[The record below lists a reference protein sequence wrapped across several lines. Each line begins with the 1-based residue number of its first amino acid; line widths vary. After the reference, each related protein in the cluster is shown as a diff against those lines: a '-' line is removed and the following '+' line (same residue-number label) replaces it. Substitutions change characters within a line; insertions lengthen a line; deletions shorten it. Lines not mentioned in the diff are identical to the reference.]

1 MAAKVFS
8 LPRLLRRA
16 LRPLPLLSLL
26 VALATLGSIAPAAAA
41 PPPPREKLTAKPSGF
56 WTSTR
61 PAKGGAYRYRMLGIG
76 AGLALVTAFVTFR
89 VIRRHGGEGKPRPVA
104 GQRPQP

>member
-1 MAAKVFS
+1 LRRATRP
-8 LPRLLRRA
+8 LPRLAA
-16 LRPLPLLSLL
+16 LSFLLAIGMAAAGPSQ
-26 VALATLGSIAPAAAA
+26 AAAA

-56 WTSTR
+56 WTSSR

-76 AGLALVTAFVTFR
+76 AGLAILTAFVTFR
-89 VIRRHGGEGKPRPVA
+89 VIRRHGGEGKPRPIA